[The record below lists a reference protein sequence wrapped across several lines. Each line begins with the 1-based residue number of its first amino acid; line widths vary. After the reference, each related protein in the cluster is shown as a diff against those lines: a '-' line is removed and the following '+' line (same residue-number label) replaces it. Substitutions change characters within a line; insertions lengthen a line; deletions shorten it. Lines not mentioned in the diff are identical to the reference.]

1 MALLKRFVVG
11 EPLASSE
18 EQHQRLGKPTAL
30 AVFASDAISS
40 TAYATEEILFVLM
53 AAVAFP
59 DFYKYLIPLGIV
71 AVILLAIVATS
82 YRQTIFAYPD
92 GGGAYVV
99 SRENINQT
107 SALVAG
113 ASLLVDY
120 TLTVAVS
127 VSSGVLAIG
136 SAFHFNDNTTLR
148 VGLAIGFVGLM
159 ALGNLRGVKESGRL
173 FAVPTYAY
181 VLFLGLLIG
190 YGVYRVGFGGL
201 GAIPTSE
208 ANAAEFAHEQGKT
221 AAAL

>member
-1 MALLKRFVVG
+1 MDSCQVPVPGPRREPDPLRRWVDGCRTADVSPGGAVVLRFGVVPNQEGWMGLSVKRILVG
-11 EPLASSE
+11 KPIASSE
-18 EQHQRLGKPTAL
+18 EQHQRLGRPTAL

-53 AAVAFP
+53 AAVVYP

-127 VSSGVLAIG
+127 
-136 SAFHFNDNTTLR
+136 
-148 VGLAIGFVGLM
+148 
-159 ALGNLRGVKESGRL
+159 
-173 FAVPTYAY
+173 
-181 VLFLGLLIG
+181 
-190 YGVYRVGFGGL
+190 
-201 GAIPTSE
+201 
-208 ANAAEFAHEQGKT
+208 
-221 AAAL
+221 

>member
-1 MALLKRFVVG
+1 MTSTLIRDSESLRPLPPEPATEIAESRRYVLKRKLLG
-11 EPLASSE
+11 NPLDTDQL
-18 EQHQRLGKPTAL
+18 QHERLGRPTAL

-53 AAVAFP
+53 AAVVYP

-159 ALGNLRGVKESGRL
+159 ALGNLRGVKESGRV
-173 FAVPTYAY
+173 F
-181 VLFLGLLIG
+181 
-190 YGVYRVGFGGL
+190 
-201 GAIPTSE
+201 
-208 ANAAEFAHEQGKT
+208 
-221 AAAL
+221 